1 MSIVVISSD
10 SYRRGRK
17 IGEKSA
23 EALGYRYL
31 DREILPAVANRY
43 GIEEA
48 KLIMALDEIPSFMG
62 ISTKLRDRCLAYIQ
76 EAVLGELLQDQVV
89 CHGLSAHLYVHGVSH
104 VLKVRI
110 LASSG
115 GRVGGKVSPADVSRR
130 SRKKAKNREKF
141 ARRWSLD
148 AFKVDE
154 TDPSHYDLVIN
165 LGQIDADEAVRI
177 ITDTVGHRRFKPMT
191 YSLKCLQDWE
201 LGSRVRAALMEQ
213 FPDVRVEADGGKVVV
228 ETGGLKREKQKK
240 TAAVK
245 ALAEKIPGVKEVQV
259 HIINDIFR
267 QAVES
272 FR

>member
-1 MSIVVISSD
+1 MSVVVISSD
-10 SYRRGRK
+10 SYRMGRK

-23 EALGYRYL
+23 RALEYRYL
-31 DREILPAVANRY
+31 DREILSAVAARY
-43 GIEEA
+43 AIAED
-48 KLIMALDEIPSFMG
+48 KLVMALDEVPSFMG
-62 ISTKLRDRCLAYIQ
+62 ISAKLRDRCLAYIQ

-89 CHGLSAHLYVHGVSH
+89 CHGLAAHLYVHGVSH

-110 LASSG
+110 LSGSG
-115 GRVGGKVSPADVSRR
+115 GRTDVSRR
-130 SRKKAKNREKF
+130 SRKKTDSREKF
-141 ARRWSLD
+141 SRRWSLE

-165 LGQIDADEAVRI
+165 LNQIDVDEAVRI

-191 YSLKCLQDWE
+191 YSLKCLRDWE
-201 LGSRVRAALMEQ
+201 LGSRVRAALIEQ
-213 FPDVRVEADGGKVVV
+213 FADVRVEADNGKVVV
-228 ETGGLKREKQKK
+228 ETGGLKRERQKK

-245 ALAEKIPGVKEVQV
+245 ALTEKIPGVKEVQV